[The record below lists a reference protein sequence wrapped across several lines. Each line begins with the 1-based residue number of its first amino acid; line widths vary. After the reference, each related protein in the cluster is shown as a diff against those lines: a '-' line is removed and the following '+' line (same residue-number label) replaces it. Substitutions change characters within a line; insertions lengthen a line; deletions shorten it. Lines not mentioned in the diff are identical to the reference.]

1 VEKRRARLAQIS
13 TERAKENVTGIA
25 SQNAEIVIKRL
36 REWNAAG
43 LAEVIAFR
51 GDQTLVV
58 PRELL
63 RSLCEF
69 AREDAELQF
78 NLLSGATCVD
88 RFPAEP
94 RFELNYQLVSIPH
107 GRRFALRVRVPG
119 SDPVV
124 DSLVPVW
131 PGANW
136 LEREIFD
143 LFGIR
148 FTGHPDLRRIL
159 LPDDFEGHPLRR
171 DFPVHGYRDIPE
183 ASFGIRKN
191 L

>member
-1 VEKRRARLAQIS
+1 
-13 TERAKENVTGIA
+13 VTGNA
-25 SQNAEIVIKRL
+25 SQNAELVVARL
-36 REWNAAG
+36 RAWKAEAV
-43 LAEVIAFR
+43 AEVIAFR
-51 GDQTLVV
+51 GDTTVVV
-58 PRELL
+58 PRGYL
-63 RSLCEF
+63 RELCEQ
-69 AREDAELQF
+69 ARTDGELQF
-78 NLLSGATCVD
+78 NLLSDATCVD
-88 RFPAEP
+88 RFPTEP

-107 GRRFALRVRVPG
+107 RRRITLRVRVPG

-171 DFPVHGYRDIPE
+171 DFPVHGYRDVPA

>member
-1 VEKRRARLAQIS
+1 
-13 TERAKENVTGIA
+13 VTGNA
-25 SQNAEIVIKRL
+25 SQNAEVVIARL
-36 REWNAAG
+36 RAWKAEAA
-43 LAEVIAFR
+43 AEVIAFR
-51 GDQTLVV
+51 GDTTVVV
-58 PRELL
+58 PREYL
-63 RSLCEF
+63 RDLCER
-69 AREDAELQF
+69 ARTDGELQF
-78 NLLSGATCVD
+78 NLLSDATCVD

-107 GRRFALRVRVPG
+107 RRRITLRVRVPG
-119 SDPVV
+119 SDPAV

-171 DFPVHGYRDIPE
+171 DFPVHGYRDVPA